1 MYHIPWS
8 KTTGADGA
16 DIVLT
21 KINAFNDPVT
31 ALRHHLSANATV
43 PDHAPLFAYET
54 ADGGWAPMTK
64 PWFMAR
70 CTEIWDSVGILDKV
84 LGHGFRIGGAT
95 ELLLMGTPPD
105 IVAIQGRWKS
115 RAFLKYWRKIELI
128 LPIFI
133 SRSHFASRFSSVQA
147 SMSVF
152 RKKYL

>member
-8 KTTGADGA
+8 KMTGTDGA

-31 ALRHHLSANATV
+31 ALRHHLSANAAV

-70 CTEIWDSVGILDKV
+70 CTEIWDKVGMLDKV

-105 IVAIQGRWKS
+105 IVAIQGWWKS
-115 RAFLKYWRKIELI
+115 HDFLEYWRHPAYFHFMFSFRFAFFYCTSFHVRFQKE
-128 LPIFI
+128 IF
-133 SRSHFASRFSSVQA
+133 V
-147 SMSVF
+147 MSV
-152 RKKYL
+152 